1 MSEYLRENILMS
13 ARVAWHELLTH
24 ENDFVIKKVEPRDTF
39 EQLLY
44 KMKKIFSDE
53 RAPGNTLKIV
63 HTTDNTRPWYQ
74 SKQRHKNVYVR
85 IEAFVCP
92 LQGNERLDGP
102 HIYARFEE
110 KPVPLALLSVY
121 IQAKHFYDDSAP
133 RECAKFTE
141 QVHEKFGPLNVHI
154 SGLRPTLA
162 LDKGALLRYY
172 KKVHKIGKWDE
183 ILEDFIDLDD
193 DSAQEWSKKHWNT
206 SPNDAAGA

>member
-1 MSEYLRENILMS
+1 MS

-24 ENDFVIKKVEPRDTF
+24 ENDFVIKKVEPRDTLD
-39 EQLLY
+39 QLFY

-53 RAPGNTLKIV
+53 RAPENTLKIV

-74 SKQRHKNVYVR
+74 SKQRHKKVYVR
-85 IEAFVCP
+85 IAAFVCP

-110 KPVPLALLSVY
+110 KPVSLALLSVY
-121 IQAKHFYDDSAP
+121 VQAKHFYDDHAP

-141 QVHEKFGPLNVHI
+141 QVREKFGPPKVHI

-162 LDKGALLRYY
+162 LDKGMLKNYY
-172 KKVHKIGKWDE
+172 KRVYKIKKWDE

-193 DSAQEWSKKHWNT
+193 SAQEWSKNHWKT